1 MLAVAVVPD
10 LRSHFERLLGF
21 FFHFLHWSCGTES
34 SSRLS
39 VESCSIEH
47 LSHERSLHVPEVH
60 KWTVPEIEGLL
71 GRVQGWLRLF
81 VRMFEGSHGGAFE
94 NVIQDKM

>member
-1 MLAVAVVPD
+1 MLAVVPD

-47 LSHERSLHVPEVH
+47 LYHERSLHVPE
-60 KWTVPEIEGLL
+60 VPEIEGLL